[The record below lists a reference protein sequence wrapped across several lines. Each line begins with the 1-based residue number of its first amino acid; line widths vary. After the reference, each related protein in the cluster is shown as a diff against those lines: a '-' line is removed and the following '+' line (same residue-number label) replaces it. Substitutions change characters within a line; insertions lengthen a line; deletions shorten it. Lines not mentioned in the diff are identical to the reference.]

1 MYDDIISKMTTH
13 FSEIG
18 SILYSKAYD
27 FFKKDPIST
36 EEIETYYDLLCS
48 DEIISQNINRRN
60 HQMCCLFYLSKD
72 DNNYIDIFVEKY
84 IGSIE
89 LNSLEIN
96 SENLIMVFNIIEF
109 DKIYLKSNYSS
120 FEFLYTMQKKFANFE
135 TDYQNYIIYKYYRGY
150 LKFKLGDKTQANKE
164 YLELLSEIQE
174 SDNIM
179 MKYIKILNS
188 LLKVQMNSVN
198 LDRTRAEIYEN
209 IQFLEDLFTNMSSL
223 NKVISLK
230 LGFELF
236 SAYIEYKEYNKC
248 IKHLLMMKKILKK
261 DILRGSSLKNGID
274 YYLAIASRIG
284 YIGVL
289 LNDKVLIE
297 KAIKKIKK
305 ALELIGKNTDD
316 KKINDLFQAYK
327 FVISILEICLNQ
339 KTENDILHLSK
350 EFKRILLPDLKSNA
364 YHNDIVNKD
373 NKESIIINF
382 KIIDN
387 EYQNDIHNCS
397 KSILE
402 KSYKELKERKNVDT
416 TNFIIFL
423 SAYHDKIYRYSE
435 RYIAPKKENG
445 NKNTNANN
453 DYAAKIK
460 KKFLIVEDII
470 EKYIDDPFLQTEY
483 AKILIIE
490 IYSAYANIL
499 FEEKDDNNLQKII
512 KNIMDDQKSN
522 LRRKLKIDK
531 NISAYG
537 LWLKIKGDYYLR
549 KKHYDAACASY
560 KEALE
565 TLEKNHP
572 KIPLKIPLIL
582 FNYGCAFYFMK
593 HTKKAIEY
601 LQKSINSFLSQ
612 NRGTNYFGHYPDKD
626 TIETKIKTA
635 QNLVNALTKL
645 DNNN

>member
-109 DKIYLKSNYSS
+109 DKIFLKSNYSS

-164 YLELLSEIQE
+164 YLELLSEVQE

-572 KIPLKIPLIL
+572 KIPLIL

-593 HTKKAIEY
+593 NTKKAIEY

-612 NRGTNYFGHYPDKD
+612 NRGANYFGHYPDKD

>member
-164 YLELLSEIQE
+164 YLELLSEVQE

-198 LDRTRAEIYEN
+198 LDRTRSEIYEN

-248 IKHLLMMKKILKK
+248 IKHLLMMKTILKK

-387 EYQNDIHNCS
+387 EYQNDIYNCS
-397 KSILE
+397 KSIRE

-423 SAYHDKIYRYSE
+423 SAFHDKIYRYSE

-460 KKFLIVEDII
+460 KSFLIVEDII

-572 KIPLKIPLIL
+572 KIPLIL

-593 HTKKAIEY
+593 NTKKAIEY

-612 NRGTNYFGHYPDKD
+612 NRGANYFGHYPDKD

>member
-164 YLELLSEIQE
+164 YLELLSEVQE

-198 LDRTRAEIYEN
+198 LDRTRSEIYEN

-339 KTENDILHLSK
+339 KTENNILLLSK

-387 EYQNDIHNCS
+387 KYQDDIYNCS

-435 RYIAPKKENG
+435 RYIASKKDNG

-572 KIPLKIPLIL
+572 KIPLIL

-593 HTKKAIEY
+593 NTKKAIEY

-612 NRGTNYFGHYPDKD
+612 NRGANYFGHYPDKD

>member
-164 YLELLSEIQE
+164 YLELLSEVQE

-339 KTENDILHLSK
+339 KTENNILLLSK

-387 EYQNDIHNCS
+387 EYQNDIYNCS

-435 RYIAPKKENG
+435 RYIASKKENG

-572 KIPLKIPLIL
+572 KIPLIL

-593 HTKKAIEY
+593 NTKKAIEY

-612 NRGTNYFGHYPDKD
+612 NRGANYFGHYPDKD

>member
-164 YLELLSEIQE
+164 YLELLSEVQE

-339 KTENDILHLSK
+339 KTENNILLLSK

-387 EYQNDIHNCS
+387 KYQDDIYNCS

-423 SAYHDKIYRYSE
+423 SAFHDKIYRYSE

-460 KKFLIVEDII
+460 KSFLIVEDII

-572 KIPLKIPLIL
+572 KIPLIL

-593 HTKKAIEY
+593 NTKKAIEY

-612 NRGTNYFGHYPDKD
+612 NRGANYFGHYPDKD

>member
-1 MYDDIISKMTTH
+1 
-13 FSEIG
+13 
-18 SILYSKAYD
+18 
-27 FFKKDPIST
+27 
-36 EEIETYYDLLCS
+36 
-48 DEIISQNINRRN
+48 
-60 HQMCCLFYLSKD
+60 
-72 DNNYIDIFVEKY
+72 
-84 IGSIE
+84 
-89 LNSLEIN
+89 
-96 SENLIMVFNIIEF
+96 
-109 DKIYLKSNYSS
+109 
-120 FEFLYTMQKKFANFE
+120 
-135 TDYQNYIIYKYYRGY
+135 
-150 LKFKLGDKTQANKE
+150 
-164 YLELLSEIQE
+164 
-174 SDNIM
+174 

-387 EYQNDIHNCS
+387 KYQDDIYNCS

-435 RYIAPKKENG
+435 RYIASKKENE

-572 KIPLKIPLIL
+572 KIPLIL

-593 HTKKAIEY
+593 NTKKAIEY

-612 NRGTNYFGHYPDKD
+612 NRGDNYFGHYPDKD

>member
-387 EYQNDIHNCS
+387 KYQDDIYNCS

-423 SAYHDKIYRYSE
+423 SAFHDKIYRYSE
-435 RYIAPKKENG
+435 RYIASKKENE

-572 KIPLKIPLIL
+572 KIPLIL

-593 HTKKAIEY
+593 NTKKAIEY

-612 NRGTNYFGHYPDKD
+612 NRGANYFGHYPDKD

>member
-164 YLELLSEIQE
+164 YLELLSEVQE

-198 LDRTRAEIYEN
+198 LDRTRSEIYEN

-339 KTENDILHLSK
+339 KTENNILLLSK
-350 EFKRILLPDLKSNA
+350 EFKRILLSDLKSNA

-387 EYQNDIHNCS
+387 KYQDDIYNCS

-423 SAYHDKIYRYSE
+423 SAFHDKIYRYSE
-435 RYIAPKKENG
+435 RYIASKKENG

-460 KKFLIVEDII
+460 KSFLIVEDII

-572 KIPLKIPLIL
+572 KIPLIL

-593 HTKKAIEY
+593 NTKKAIEY

-612 NRGTNYFGHYPDKD
+612 NRGDNYFGHYPDKD

-645 DNNN
+645 DNDN

>member
-261 DILRGSSLKNGID
+261 DILQGSSLKNGID

-339 KTENDILHLSK
+339 KTENNILPLSK

-435 RYIAPKKENG
+435 RYIASKKDNG

-572 KIPLKIPLIL
+572 KIPLIL

-593 HTKKAIEY
+593 NTKKAIEY

-612 NRGTNYFGHYPDKD
+612 NRGANYFGHYPDKD

>member
-164 YLELLSEIQE
+164 YLELLSEVQE

-339 KTENDILHLSK
+339 KTENNILLLSK

-435 RYIAPKKENG
+435 RYIASKKENG

-572 KIPLKIPLIL
+572 KIPLIL

-593 HTKKAIEY
+593 NTKKAIEY

-612 NRGTNYFGHYPDKD
+612 NRGANYFGHYPDKD

>member
-339 KTENDILHLSK
+339 KTENNILLLSK

-435 RYIAPKKENG
+435 RYIASKKENE

-572 KIPLKIPLIL
+572 KIPLIL

-593 HTKKAIEY
+593 NTKKAIEY

-612 NRGTNYFGHYPDKD
+612 NRGANYFGHYPDKD

>member
-164 YLELLSEIQE
+164 YLELLSEVQE

-339 KTENDILHLSK
+339 KTENNILHLSK

-387 EYQNDIHNCS
+387 EYQNDIYNCS

-423 SAYHDKIYRYSE
+423 SAFHDKIYRYSE
-435 RYIAPKKENG
+435 RYIASKKENE

-572 KIPLKIPLIL
+572 KIPLIL

-593 HTKKAIEY
+593 NTKKAIEY

-612 NRGTNYFGHYPDKD
+612 NRGANYFGHYPDKD

>member
-48 DEIISQNINRRN
+48 VNRRN

-339 KTENDILHLSK
+339 KTENNILLLSK

-387 EYQNDIHNCS
+387 EYQNDIYNCS
-397 KSILE
+397 KSIRE

-435 RYIAPKKENG
+435 RYIASKKDNG

-572 KIPLKIPLIL
+572 KIPLIL

-593 HTKKAIEY
+593 NTKKAIEY

-612 NRGTNYFGHYPDKD
+612 NRGANYFGHYPDKD

>member
-339 KTENDILHLSK
+339 KTENNILHLSK

-387 EYQNDIHNCS
+387 KYQDDIYNCS

-423 SAYHDKIYRYSE
+423 SAFHDKIYRYSE

-460 KKFLIVEDII
+460 KSFLIVEDII

-531 NISAYG
+531 NISTYG

-572 KIPLKIPLIL
+572 KIPLIL

-612 NRGTNYFGHYPDKD
+612 NRGANYFGHYPDKD

>member
-339 KTENDILHLSK
+339 KTENNILLLSK

-435 RYIAPKKENG
+435 RYIASKKDNG

-572 KIPLKIPLIL
+572 KIPLIL

-593 HTKKAIEY
+593 NTKKAIEY

-612 NRGTNYFGHYPDKD
+612 NRGANYFGHYPDKD

>member
-164 YLELLSEIQE
+164 YLELLSEVQE

-316 KKINDLFQAYK
+316 NKINDLFQAYK

-339 KTENDILHLSK
+339 KTENNILLLSK

-387 EYQNDIHNCS
+387 EYQNDIYNCS
-397 KSILE
+397 KSIRE

-423 SAYHDKIYRYSE
+423 SAFHDKIYRYSE

-460 KKFLIVEDII
+460 KSFLIVEDII

-572 KIPLKIPLIL
+572 KIPLIL

-593 HTKKAIEY
+593 NTKKAIEY

-612 NRGTNYFGHYPDKD
+612 NRGANYFGHYPDKD

>member
-261 DILRGSSLKNGID
+261 DILQGSSLKNGID

-339 KTENDILHLSK
+339 KTENNILHLSK

-387 EYQNDIHNCS
+387 KYQDDIYNCS

-435 RYIAPKKENG
+435 RYIASKKENG

-460 KKFLIVEDII
+460 ESFLIVEDII

-572 KIPLKIPLIL
+572 KIPLIL

-593 HTKKAIEY
+593 NTKKAIEY

-612 NRGTNYFGHYPDKD
+612 NRGANYFGHYPDKD

>member
-27 FFKKDPIST
+27 FFKKDPISP

-198 LDRTRAEIYEN
+198 LDRTRSEIYEN

-339 KTENDILHLSK
+339 KTENNILLLSK

-387 EYQNDIHNCS
+387 KYQDDIYNCS

-423 SAYHDKIYRYSE
+423 SAFHDKIYRYSE
-435 RYIAPKKENG
+435 RYIASKKENE

-572 KIPLKIPLIL
+572 KIPLIL

-593 HTKKAIEY
+593 NTKKAIEY

-612 NRGTNYFGHYPDKD
+612 NRGANYFGHYPDKD

>member
-164 YLELLSEIQE
+164 YLELLSEVQE

-188 LLKVQMNSVN
+188 LLKVQMNSVS

-316 KKINDLFQAYK
+316 KKINYLFQAYK

-572 KIPLKIPLIL
+572 KIPLIL

-593 HTKKAIEY
+593 NTKKAIEY

-612 NRGTNYFGHYPDKD
+612 NRGANYFGHYPDKD

>member
-1 MYDDIISKMTTH
+1 M
-13 FSEIG
+13 
-18 SILYSKAYD
+18 
-27 FFKKDPIST
+27 
-36 EEIETYYDLLCS
+36 
-48 DEIISQNINRRN
+48 
-60 HQMCCLFYLSKD
+60 
-72 DNNYIDIFVEKY
+72 
-84 IGSIE
+84 
-89 LNSLEIN
+89 
-96 SENLIMVFNIIEF
+96 
-109 DKIYLKSNYSS
+109 
-120 FEFLYTMQKKFANFE
+120 
-135 TDYQNYIIYKYYRGY
+135 
-150 LKFKLGDKTQANKE
+150 
-164 YLELLSEIQE
+164 
-174 SDNIM
+174 
-179 MKYIKILNS
+179 
-188 LLKVQMNSVN
+188 
-198 LDRTRAEIYEN
+198 
-209 IQFLEDLFTNMSSL
+209 
-223 NKVISLK
+223 
-230 LGFELF
+230 
-236 SAYIEYKEYNKC
+236 
-248 IKHLLMMKKILKK
+248 
-261 DILRGSSLKNGID
+261 
-274 YYLAIASRIG
+274 
-284 YIGVL
+284 
-289 LNDKVLIE
+289 
-297 KAIKKIKK
+297 
-305 ALELIGKNTDD
+305 
-316 KKINDLFQAYK
+316 
-327 FVISILEICLNQ
+327 
-339 KTENDILHLSK
+339 
-350 EFKRILLPDLKSNA
+350 
-364 YHNDIVNKD
+364 
-373 NKESIIINF
+373 
-382 KIIDN
+382 
-387 EYQNDIHNCS
+387 
-397 KSILE
+397 E

-572 KIPLKIPLIL
+572 KIPLIL

-593 HTKKAIEY
+593 NTKKAIEY

-612 NRGTNYFGHYPDKD
+612 NRGANYFGHYPDKD

>member
-274 YYLAIASRIG
+274 YYLSIASRIG

-316 KKINDLFQAYK
+316 KKINDLFQAYE

-387 EYQNDIHNCS
+387 EYQNDIYNCS
-397 KSILE
+397 KNILE

-423 SAYHDKIYRYSE
+423 SAFHDKIYRYSE

-460 KKFLIVEDII
+460 KSFLIVEDII

-572 KIPLKIPLIL
+572 KIPLIL

-593 HTKKAIEY
+593 NTKKAIEY

-612 NRGTNYFGHYPDKD
+612 NRGDNYFGHYPDKD

-645 DNNN
+645 DNDN

>member
-48 DEIISQNINRRN
+48 DEIISQNVNRRN

-164 YLELLSEIQE
+164 YLELLSEVQE

-339 KTENDILHLSK
+339 KTENNILLLSK

-387 EYQNDIHNCS
+387 EYQNDIYNCS

-402 KSYKELKERKNVDT
+402 KNYKELKERKNVDT

-435 RYIAPKKENG
+435 RYIASKKENE

-572 KIPLKIPLIL
+572 KIPLIL

-593 HTKKAIEY
+593 NTKKAIEY

-612 NRGTNYFGHYPDKD
+612 NRGANYFGHYPDKD

>member
-1 MYDDIISKMTTH
+1 
-13 FSEIG
+13 
-18 SILYSKAYD
+18 
-27 FFKKDPIST
+27 
-36 EEIETYYDLLCS
+36 
-48 DEIISQNINRRN
+48 
-60 HQMCCLFYLSKD
+60 MCCLFYLSKD

-339 KTENDILHLSK
+339 KTENNILLLSK

-435 RYIAPKKENG
+435 RYIASKKDNG

-460 KKFLIVEDII
+460 ESFLIVEDII

-572 KIPLKIPLIL
+572 KIPLIL

-593 HTKKAIEY
+593 NTKKAIEY

-612 NRGTNYFGHYPDKD
+612 NRGANYFGHYPDKD

>member
-164 YLELLSEIQE
+164 YLELLSEVQE

-339 KTENDILHLSK
+339 KTENNILYLSK

-387 EYQNDIHNCS
+387 KYQDDIYNCS

-435 RYIAPKKENG
+435 RYIASKKENG

-572 KIPLKIPLIL
+572 KIPLIL

-593 HTKKAIEY
+593 NTKKAIEY

-612 NRGTNYFGHYPDKD
+612 NRGANYFGHYPDKD

>member
-339 KTENDILHLSK
+339 KTENNILLLSK

-387 EYQNDIHNCS
+387 EYQNDIYNCS
-397 KSILE
+397 KSIRE

-435 RYIAPKKENG
+435 RYIASKKDNG

-572 KIPLKIPLIL
+572 KIPLIL

-593 HTKKAIEY
+593 NTKKAIEY

-612 NRGTNYFGHYPDKD
+612 NRGANYFGHYPDKD

>member
-164 YLELLSEIQE
+164 YLELLSEVQE

-188 LLKVQMNSVN
+188 LLKVQMNSVS

-387 EYQNDIHNCS
+387 KYQDDIYNCS

-402 KSYKELKERKNVDT
+402 KSYKELKEMKNVDT

-423 SAYHDKIYRYSE
+423 SAFHDKIYRYSE
-435 RYIAPKKENG
+435 RYIASKKENG

-572 KIPLKIPLIL
+572 KIPLIL

-593 HTKKAIEY
+593 NTKKAIEY

-612 NRGTNYFGHYPDKD
+612 NRGANYFGHYPDKD

>member
-198 LDRTRAEIYEN
+198 LDRTRSEIYEN

-339 KTENDILHLSK
+339 KTENNILLLSK

-387 EYQNDIHNCS
+387 KYQDDIYNCS

-435 RYIAPKKENG
+435 RYIASKKENE

-572 KIPLKIPLIL
+572 KIPLIL

-593 HTKKAIEY
+593 NTKKAIEY

>member
-248 IKHLLMMKKILKK
+248 IKHLLMMKTILKK

-339 KTENDILHLSK
+339 KTENNILLLSK

-387 EYQNDIHNCS
+387 EYQNDIYNCS
-397 KSILE
+397 KNILE

-435 RYIAPKKENG
+435 RYIASKKENE

-572 KIPLKIPLIL
+572 KIPLIL

-593 HTKKAIEY
+593 NTKKAIEY

-612 NRGTNYFGHYPDKD
+612 NRGANYFGHYPDKD

>member
-198 LDRTRAEIYEN
+198 LDRTRSEIYEN

-339 KTENDILHLSK
+339 KTENNILLLSK

-435 RYIAPKKENG
+435 RYIASKKDNG

-572 KIPLKIPLIL
+572 KIPLIL

-593 HTKKAIEY
+593 NTKKAIEY

-612 NRGTNYFGHYPDKD
+612 NRGANYFGHYPDKD

>member
-1 MYDDIISKMTTH
+1 
-13 FSEIG
+13 
-18 SILYSKAYD
+18 
-27 FFKKDPIST
+27 
-36 EEIETYYDLLCS
+36 
-48 DEIISQNINRRN
+48 
-60 HQMCCLFYLSKD
+60 MCCLFYLSKD

-339 KTENDILHLSK
+339 KTENNILLLSK

-435 RYIAPKKENG
+435 RYIASKKDNG

-572 KIPLKIPLIL
+572 KIPLIL

-593 HTKKAIEY
+593 NTKKAIEY

-612 NRGTNYFGHYPDKD
+612 NRGANYFGHYPDKD

>member
-339 KTENDILHLSK
+339 KTENNILLLSK

-423 SAYHDKIYRYSE
+423 SAFHDKIYRYSE
-435 RYIAPKKENG
+435 RYIASKKDNG

-572 KIPLKIPLIL
+572 KIPLIL

-593 HTKKAIEY
+593 NTKKAIEY

-612 NRGTNYFGHYPDKD
+612 NRGANYFGHYPDKD

>member
-339 KTENDILHLSK
+339 KTENNILLLSK

-387 EYQNDIHNCS
+387 KYQDDIYNCS

-435 RYIAPKKENG
+435 RYIASKKENG

-572 KIPLKIPLIL
+572 KIPLIL

-593 HTKKAIEY
+593 NTKKAIEY

-612 NRGTNYFGHYPDKD
+612 NRGANYFGHYPDKD

>member
-89 LNSLEIN
+89 LALEIN

-339 KTENDILHLSK
+339 KTENNILLLSK

-387 EYQNDIHNCS
+387 KYQDDIYNCS

-435 RYIAPKKENG
+435 RYIASKKDNG

-572 KIPLKIPLIL
+572 KIPLIL

-593 HTKKAIEY
+593 NTKKAIEY

-612 NRGTNYFGHYPDKD
+612 NRGANYFGHYPDKD

>member
-387 EYQNDIHNCS
+387 KYQDDIYNCS

-423 SAYHDKIYRYSE
+423 SAFHDKIYRYSE
-435 RYIAPKKENG
+435 GYIASKKENE

-572 KIPLKIPLIL
+572 KIPLIF

-593 HTKKAIEY
+593 NTKKAIEY

-612 NRGTNYFGHYPDKD
+612 NRGANYFGHYPDKD

>member
-164 YLELLSEIQE
+164 YLELLSEVQE

-339 KTENDILHLSK
+339 KTENNILLLSK

-387 EYQNDIHNCS
+387 EYQNDIYNCS

-435 RYIAPKKENG
+435 RYIASKKENE

-572 KIPLKIPLIL
+572 KIPLIL

-593 HTKKAIEY
+593 NTKKAIEY
-601 LQKSINSFLSQ
+601 LQK
-612 NRGTNYFGHYPDKD
+612 
-626 TIETKIKTA
+626 A
-635 QNLVNALTKL
+635 
-645 DNNN
+645 

>member
-164 YLELLSEIQE
+164 YLELLSEVQE

-248 IKHLLMMKKILKK
+248 IKHLLMMKTILKK

-339 KTENDILHLSK
+339 KTENNILLLSK

-423 SAYHDKIYRYSE
+423 SAFHDKIYRYSE
-435 RYIAPKKENG
+435 RYIASKKDNG

-572 KIPLKIPLIL
+572 KIPLIL

-593 HTKKAIEY
+593 NTKKAIEY

-612 NRGTNYFGHYPDKD
+612 NRGANYFGHYPDKD

>member
-164 YLELLSEIQE
+164 YLELLSEVQE

-198 LDRTRAEIYEN
+198 LDRTRSEIYEN

-339 KTENDILHLSK
+339 KTENNILLLSK

-397 KSILE
+397 KSIRE

-435 RYIAPKKENG
+435 RYIASKKENG

-572 KIPLKIPLIL
+572 KIPLIL

-593 HTKKAIEY
+593 NTKKAIEY

-612 NRGTNYFGHYPDKD
+612 NRGANYFGHYPDKD

>member
-339 KTENDILHLSK
+339 KTENNILHLSK

-387 EYQNDIHNCS
+387 KYQDDIYNCS

-423 SAYHDKIYRYSE
+423 SAFHDKIYRYSE
-435 RYIAPKKENG
+435 GYIASKKENE

-531 NISAYG
+531 NISTYG

-572 KIPLKIPLIL
+572 KIPLIL

-593 HTKKAIEY
+593 NTKKAIEY

-612 NRGTNYFGHYPDKD
+612 NRGANYFGHYPDKD

>member
-339 KTENDILHLSK
+339 KTENNILLLSK

-387 EYQNDIHNCS
+387 EYQNDIYNCS
-397 KSILE
+397 KNILE

-423 SAYHDKIYRYSE
+423 SAFHDKIYRYSE
-435 RYIAPKKENG
+435 RYIASKKENG

-453 DYAAKIK
+453 DYATKIK
-460 KKFLIVEDII
+460 KSFLIVEDII

-572 KIPLKIPLIL
+572 KIPLIL

-593 HTKKAIEY
+593 NTKKAIEY

-612 NRGTNYFGHYPDKD
+612 NRGANYFGHYPDKD

>member
-164 YLELLSEIQE
+164 YLELLSEVQE

-339 KTENDILHLSK
+339 KTENNILHLSK

-423 SAYHDKIYRYSE
+423 SAFHDKIYRYSE
-435 RYIAPKKENG
+435 RYIASKKENG

-453 DYAAKIK
+453 DYATKIK

-572 KIPLKIPLIL
+572 KIPLIL

-593 HTKKAIEY
+593 NTKKAIEY
-601 LQKSINSFLSQ
+601 LQKSINNFLSQ
-612 NRGTNYFGHYPDKD
+612 NRGANYFGHYPDKD